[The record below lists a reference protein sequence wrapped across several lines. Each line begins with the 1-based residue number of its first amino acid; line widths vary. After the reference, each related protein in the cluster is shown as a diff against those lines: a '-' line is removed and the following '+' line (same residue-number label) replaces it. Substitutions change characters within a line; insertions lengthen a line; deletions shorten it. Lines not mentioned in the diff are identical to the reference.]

1 MSILVQAANI
11 AYAHGGNQIFDDL
24 SFVIQERERIALIG
38 DNGSGKSTLFRLL
51 VRDLTPQAGEVT
63 HRRGLRI
70 GYLRQESDLDPGKT
84 VREVVDLAAGNPE
97 AIEYTLMEIEEEL
110 ATGLDDEAMARSLDR
125 YTFLLERLDDARGT
139 DHEARLAEVLGGLAF
154 PEHRWDQRIGDL
166 SGGERKL
173 VDVSRFLLD
182 EPDLLLLDE
191 PDNHFDME
199 ARAWLEKWLTERF
212 SGAVCMISHDRYMID
227 RVATS
232 IHELEHGRIQTYPG
246 NYSAYLRQKEERL
259 ERELELRELAEREWL
274 KLKAS
279 AEELTQWAR
288 QNPKFAS
295 RAENQRRKRDEERAR
310 LDAQP
315 MPVLTKRRITLNF
328 DVERGGTDVIVAERV
343 SKRYGERTVLQPF
356 DLLVRHGERVGL
368 TGPNGAGKT
377 TLMRMLLGEEPPTTG
392 RVRLGAGITVGYY
405 AQLHETL
412 DPDMTPIEAV
422 RRERSFTEQQALS
435 FLVGMLFDRDD
446 TMNRIG
452 ALSGGE
458 RARLQLA
465 VIMARGANLLV
476 LDEPTNNL
484 DLASVEIMEAALRE
498 FPGTIITI
506 SHDRRFL
513 DTVCTRT
520 LAIDDGVIR
529 DYTGG
534 YSSMIESPET
544 GTPLTHGMAHPAA
557 IVKDQNVRRRSKN
570 RRVDDPGDA
579 CGDRYRHSQGD
590 CACAMATVRADRA
603 ARRRGP

>member
-1 MSILVQAANI
+1 MSILIQAANVT
-11 AYAHGGNQIFDDL
+11 YAHGGNQIFEDL

-38 DNGSGKSTLFRLL
+38 DNGSGKSTLFHLL
-51 VRDLTPQAGEVT
+51 TRALSPDSGEIT

-70 GYLRQESDLDPGKT
+70 GHLHQQSNLDSGKT
-84 VREVVDLAAGNPE
+84 VREVIDLAAGNPE
-97 AIEYTLMEIEEEL
+97 AIEYALMEIEDEL
-110 ATGLDDEAMARSLDR
+110 KTPLDDRSMELLLDR
-125 YTFLLERLDDARGT
+125 HAGLVERLDTARGV
-139 DHEARLAEVLGGLAF
+139 DHEAKLAEVLGGLAF
-154 PEHRWDQRIGDL
+154 PPHRWDQRIGEL

-182 EPDLLLLDE
+182 EPELLLLDE

-199 ARAWLEKWLTERF
+199 ARVWLETWLTTRF
-212 SGAVCMISHDRYMID
+212 RGATCLISHDRYMID

-232 IHELEHGRIQTYPG
+232 IHELEHGRLQQYPG
-246 NYSAYLRQKEERL
+246 NYSAYLEQKEARL
-259 ERELELRELAEREWL
+259 ERERELRELREREWL

-295 RAENQRRKRDEERAR
+295 RAENQRRKRDQERSR
-310 LDAQP
+310 LDAEP
-315 MPVLTKRRITLNF
+315 MPVLSKRRISLAFNI
-328 DVERGGTDVIVAERV
+328 ERGGADVLVASHV
-343 SKRYGERTVLQPF
+343 SKRYGEKIVLRPF

-377 TLMRMLLGEEPPTTG
+377 TLLQMMLGQELPTTG
-392 RVRLGAGITVGYY
+392 TIRTGAAITVGYY

-412 DPDMTPIEAV
+412 DPTMTPIEAV
-422 RRERSFTEQQALS
+422 RRERPFTEQQALS

-458 RARLQLA
+458 QARLQLA
-465 VIMARGANLLV
+465 IIMARGANLLM

-498 FPGTIITI
+498 FPGTIVTI

-513 DTVCTRT
+513 DAVCTRI
-520 LAIDDGVIR
+520 LAIEDGVIR
-529 DYTGG
+529 DYAGG
-534 YSSMIESPET
+534 YSSMRAHPET
-544 GTPLTHGMAHPAA
+544 GTPLTRGMARGATA
-557 IVKDQNVRRRSKN
+557 ETGERDVRRRGN
-570 RRVDDPGDA
+570 AAAG
-579 CGDRYRHSQGD
+579 HSRS
-590 CACAMATVRADRA
+590 TR
-603 ARRRGP
+603 

>member
-11 AYAHGGNQIFDDL
+11 AYAHGGNQIFDYL

-38 DNGSGKSTLFRLL
+38 DNGSGKSTLFRLI
-51 VRDLTPQAGEVT
+51 VRDLAPQTGEVT

-70 GYLRQESDLDPGKT
+70 GHLRQESDLDPNRT

-97 AIEYTLMEIEEEL
+97 AIEYRLMEIEEEL
-110 ATGLDDEAMARSLDR
+110 ATPLDDETMARTLDR
-125 YTFLLERLDDARGT
+125 YTFLLERLDAARGI

-182 EPDLLLLDE
+182 EPELLLLDE

-199 ARAWLEKWLTERF
+199 ARAWLETWLRTRF

-232 IHELEHGRIQTYPG
+232 IHELEHGRIQIYPG
-246 NYSAYLRQKEERL
+246 NYSAYLQQKEARL

-295 RAENQRRKRDEERAR
+295 RAENMRRQRDEERAR
-310 LDAQP
+310 LDAEP
-315 MPVLTKRRITLNF
+315 VPVLSKRRINLSF

-343 SKRYGERTVLQPF
+343 SKRFGERTVLQPF
-356 DLLVRHGERVGL
+356 DLMVRHGERVGL

-377 TLMRMLLGEEPPTTG
+377 TLLRMLLGQEWPTSGTT
-392 RVRLGAGITVGYY
+392 RLGAGITVGYY

-412 DPDMTPIEAV
+412 DPSMTPIEAI
-422 RRERSFTEQQALS
+422 RRERPFTEQQALS

-458 RARLQLA
+458 QARLQLA

-498 FPGTIITI
+498 FPGTILTI
-506 SHDRRFL
+506 SHDRHFL

-529 DYTGG
+529 DYMGG
-534 YSSMIESPET
+534 YSSMMANPEA
-544 GTPLTHGMAHPAA
+544 GTPLTRGLAHPAA
-557 IVKDQNVRRRSKN
+557 VTRERNVRQRRKTA
-570 RRVDDPGDA
+570 V
-579 CGDRYRHSQGD
+579 
-590 CACAMATVRADRA
+590 
-603 ARRRGP
+603 